1 MFLYNIVLQWFKKQ
15 IILIREDPEDGRR
28 KGMTKK
34 KVKIVCCLSEVEHGI
49 HAYAAKEKSK
59 GWFMS
64 ASTLGV
70 CLVIQELK
78 VCTVLKTYL
87 KDYTYL
93 KFISISFNCS

>member
-1 MFLYNIVLQWFKKQ
+1 MPPLVSKANHFNQRGSRGW
-15 IILIREDPEDGRR
+15 
-28 KGMTKK
+28 KK
-34 KVKIVCCLSEVEHGI
+34 KGNDKKKKAKTVCCLSEVEHGT
-49 HAYAAKEKSK
+49 HDYAAKEKST

-70 CLVIQELK
+70 CLVIQALK

-93 KFISISFNCS
+93 KFISISLNYS